1 MKREKMLY
9 YIIMDCLHFTYDQV
23 KDLIDKYDIEIT
35 GDRVVTIQE
44 LSDTNWRNRLSGSPA
59 KMNKPNGVGP
69 VIRNIRKVKSGEI
82 QLKPGY
88 IYRVST
94 VNDHIEDRYI
104 YDFYIGRFHR
114 LDAKGLVFNACIQLY
129 KEGNQIV
136 KKDLCNQ
143 YDYIEEKYH
152 KKNYVIP
159 FHSNITEIQ
168 KLGNPI
174 VSPNKLLHGQMSN
187 RQTLLFNRQNQSL
200 EDITRNSILQNPE
213 LMKEIQGTL
222 YYPMMQ
228 NYIEGEIEVNRQN
241 RSTTRR
247 RSRISRGGTRKR
259 RRRNYNVQK

>member
-9 YIIMDCLHFTYDQV
+9 YIIMNCFDLTDDQV
-23 KDLIDKYDIEIT
+23 TDLIDKYYIEIA

-44 LSDTNWRNRLSGSPA
+44 LSHANWKNRLSGTPA
-59 KMNKPNGVGP
+59 KMNKPNGRGQ
-69 VIRNIRKVKSGEI
+69 VITIRKVKSGAI

-94 VNDHIEDRYI
+94 VNDDRTDRYI

-129 KEGNQIV
+129 KEGDQIV
-136 KKDLCNQ
+136 KKDLCHQ
-143 YDYIEEKYH
+143 YDYIQEKYH

-168 KLGNPI
+168 ELGNPV
-174 VSPNKLLHGQMSN
+174 VSPNKLFHGQMSN
-187 RQTLLFNRQNQSL
+187 KQRSLFNRHNQSL
-200 EDITRNSILQNPE
+200 QDITRNSILQNPE

-228 NYIEGEIEVNRQN
+228 NYIEGRIETNRRN
-241 RSTTRR
+241 KSTTRR

-259 RRRNYNVQK
+259 RRRN

>member
-9 YIIMDCLHFTYDQV
+9 YIIMNCLHFTDDQV
-23 KDLIDKYDIEIT
+23 TDLINKYDIEIT
-35 GDRVVTIQE
+35 GDRMVTIQE
-44 LSDTNWRNRLSGSPA
+44 LGHNNWNNRLSGSPA
-59 KMNKPNGVGP
+59 KMNKPNGVSP
-69 VIRNIRKVKSGEI
+69 VITNIRKVKSGEI

-88 IYRVST
+88 LYRVST
-94 VNDHIEDRYI
+94 VNDDSANRYI

-114 LDAKGLVFNACIQLY
+114 LDAKGLVFNACIQLF
-129 KEGNQIV
+129 KEGDQIV
-136 KKDLCNQ
+136 KKDLCHQ

-168 KLGNPI
+168 KLGNPV

-187 RQTLLFNRQNQSL
+187 KQRLLFNRHNKSL
-200 EDITRNSILQNPE
+200 QDIARNSILQNPE

-228 NYIEGEIEVNRQN
+228 NYIEGKIETNTQN

-247 RSRISRGGTRKR
+247 RSRISRGGSRKT
-259 RRRNYNVQK
+259 RRRNYTVQK